1 MGSYTLTYCPTCGT
15 VLVDKQIEGRTRRYC
30 QECETPIYRNPKPCA
45 GVLVV
50 DEGDILLVKRTQP
63 PGVGTWSVPAGFLE
77 YDEPPALGAVRELEE
92 ETSVTASEE
101 DLELFDTAFVTA
113 GERENVLVIIYRVER
128 SATKGD
134 PEPGSDAGDAQ
145 FWEMGAFESEDEQ
158 IEPGYEDIF
167 QRARRL

>member
-1 MGSYTLTYCPTCGT
+1 MGSNYSTYCPTCGT
-15 VLVDKQIEGRTRRYC
+15 VLVDKLIEGRTRRYC
-30 QECETPIYRNPKPCA
+30 QECENPIYRNPKPCA
-45 GVLVV
+45 GALVI

-77 YDEPPALGAVRELEE
+77 YDEPPAPGAVRELEE

-134 PEPGSDAGDAQ
+134 PEPGSDAGEAQ
-145 FWEMGAFESEDEQ
+145 FWEMGAFESADKE
-158 IEPGYEDIF
+158 IEPGYEEIF